1 MRSLTPGPLT
11 EVVLVGAHCD
21 DIAIGAGGT
30 VLALAATYPRLRVR
44 ALVLTGGG
52 TAREV
57 EERAALRAF
66 LPDADLEI
74 TVLDLPDGRTPDH
87 WLSAKTGLQDLAR
100 TSTPDLVL
108 APQPA
113 DAHQD
118 HRLLAELVPQAFRDA
133 LVLGYE
139 ILKWESDL
147 PPVTLYQPIPD
158 DLARRKC
165 TLLAEHYP
173 SQHPHDWFDDE
184 AFLGL
189 MRIRG
194 AQCHTRYAEAY
205 VSDKL
210 VLDLG

>member
-1 MRSLTPGPLT
+1 VKALSPGALT

-30 VLALAATYPRLRVR
+30 VLALAAAYPGLRVR

-52 TAREV
+52 TPRED

-66 LPDADLEI
+66 LPEADLEV

-87 WLSAKTGLQDLAR
+87 WLTAKSALHDVAR
-100 TSTPDLVL
+100 ASAPDLVL
-108 APQPA
+108 GPQRG

-139 ILKWESDL
+139 ILKWEGDL

-158 DLARRKC
+158 ALARRKC
-165 TLLAEHYP
+165 ELLTEHYP
-173 SQHPHDWFDDE
+173 SQHAHDWFDDE

-189 MRIRG
+189 LRIRG

-205 VSDKL
+205 VNDKL
-210 VLDLG
+210 VLSLA

>member
-1 MRSLTPGPLT
+1 MRALRPGPLT

-30 VLALAATYPRLRVR
+30 VLGLAAAYPGLRVR
-44 ALVLTGGG
+44 VLVLTGAG
-52 TAREV
+52 TARED

-66 LPDADLEI
+66 LPDADLEV
-74 TVLDLPDGRTPDH
+74 TVLDLPDGRTPAH
-87 WLSAKTGLQDLAR
+87 WLTAKTALQDLAR

-108 APQPA
+108 GPQA
-113 DAHQD
+113 GDAHQD
-118 HRLLAELVPQAFRDA
+118 HRLLAELVPQAFRDT

-139 ILKWESDL
+139 ILKWEGDL

-165 TLLAEHYP
+165 DLLAEHYP
-173 SQHPHDWFDDE
+173 SQHAHDWFDDE

-189 MRIRG
+189 LRIRG

-205 VSDKL
+205 VTTKL
-210 VLDLG
+210 VLSLA